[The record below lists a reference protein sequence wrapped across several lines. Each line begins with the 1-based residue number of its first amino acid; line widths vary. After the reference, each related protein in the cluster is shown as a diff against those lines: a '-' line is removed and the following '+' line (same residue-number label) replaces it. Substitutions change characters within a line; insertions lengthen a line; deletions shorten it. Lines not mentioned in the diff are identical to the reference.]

1 MKQPFHF
8 LLEDDVVLSVYVYVF
23 VRTYMQALKFYQL
36 VFVRL
41 LSVRMK
47 FVRMFVRYCMRS
59 REQLVDQLRLLKFA
73 DSYTGDKI
81 FHSYTT

>member
-1 MKQPFHF
+1 M
-8 LLEDDVVLSVYVYVF
+8 VLSVYVYVF

-47 FVRMFVRYCMRS
+47 FVRMFVRYCMQS
-59 REQLVDQLRLLKFA
+59 REQLVDQLRLLKLQIA
-73 DSYTGDKI
+73 IRAIKYSTHTQ
-81 FHSYTT
+81 HS

>member
-47 FVRMFVRYCMRS
+47 FVLCLCATVCEVAS
-59 REQLVDQLRLLKFA
+59 N
-73 DSYTGDKI
+73 
-81 FHSYTT
+81 